1 VVVQV
6 DVVNNL
12 AEGLVADLATEVHGE
27 SIAPAPL
34 VVLEILREV
43 GGLVRNDALM
53 CLNFDCG
60 DEYLLFLPPVALT
73 DLDQWVL

>member
-6 DVVNNL
+6 NVVNNL
-12 AEGLVADLATEVHGE
+12 AEGLVADLASEVHGE
-27 SIAPAPL
+27 SVTPAPL
-34 VVLEILREV
+34 VVLEILSEV

-53 CLNFDCG
+53 SLNFYCG
-60 DEYLLFLPPVALT
+60 DENLLFLPPVALT